1 MKNRILF
8 AMSKNLDKNLLQKR
22 LLSALSYEEDY
33 DTLKTNVEEEIAFY
47 KSTIEKVENA
57 MNNAKQTS
65 WSGKMI
71 NMIISELKD
80 IKPHFKQIDMIAQS
94 MDK

>member
-1 MKNRILF
+1 MKNRILL

-22 LLSALSYEEDY
+22 LLSAFSYEEDY
-33 DTLKTNVEEEIAFY
+33 DILKTNAEEEISFY
-47 KSTIEKVENA
+47 KSTIDKVENA
-57 MNNAKQTS
+57 MNNAKQTI

-71 NMIISELKD
+71 NMIMNELED
-80 IKPHFKQIDMIAQS
+80 VKPHFKQIDMMVQS